1 VCFRFGALLLTCVV
15 DSVLEDKQGDV
26 VPVGLLVV
34 AGVDDHVAEGDVLDG
49 HAAELLAAVDV
60 AVGVPLAHADGMTG
74 NSLSKMRSFQDFH
87 SQFVFVGFGKGAMG
101 RRQDYPV
108 VDDGAGARILH
119 FTGED
124 ICDNLPL
131 DVCNFFKSTHS

>member
-1 VCFRFGALLLTCVV
+1 VCFRFAAVVLTCVV

-34 AGVDDHVAEGDVLDG
+34 AGVDDHVAEGNVLDG

-74 NSLSKMRSFQDFH
+74 NSLSKSAIISRFSLTVCICRIWQ
-87 SQFVFVGFGKGAMG
+87 G
-101 RRQDYPV
+101 RNGPPS
-108 VDDGAGARILH
+108 GLS
-119 FTGED
+119 
-124 ICDNLPL
+124 C
-131 DVCNFFKSTHS
+131 C